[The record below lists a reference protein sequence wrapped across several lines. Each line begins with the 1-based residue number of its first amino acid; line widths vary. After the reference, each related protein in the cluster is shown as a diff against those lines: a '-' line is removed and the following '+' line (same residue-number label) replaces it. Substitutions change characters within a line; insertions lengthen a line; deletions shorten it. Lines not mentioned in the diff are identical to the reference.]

1 MSIFN
6 TKKEK
11 DEVQNPI
18 DEIRQNKDITSQT
31 FVNQT
36 PNKSTTKMTNIAN
49 QTTIEGIVKVEGDIN
64 IEGKVKGS
72 VTAKGKI
79 TIGASGIVEG
89 DVLSQQAEIFG
100 AVNGKVEVSQLLAL
114 RGNAVI
120 SGDIHTDKLVIE
132 QEARF
137 NGKCFM
143 GKNGDAKSSP
153 SPNVLKGDAASA
165 TSGATASTSK

>member
-6 TKKEK
+6 SKKEK
-11 DEVQNPI
+11 EGVGNPI
-18 DEIRQNKDITSQT
+18 DEIRNNKDITSQT
-31 FVNQT
+31 FVNQSSS
-36 PNKSTTKMTNIAN
+36 NKTTTKMTNIAN
-49 QTTIEGIVKVEGDIN
+49 QTTIEGILKIEGDIS
-64 IEGKVKGS
+64 IEGKIKGS

-89 DVLSQQAEIFG
+89 DVLSQEAEIFG
-100 AVNGKVEVSQLLAL
+100 AVSGKVEVAKLLAL

-120 SGDIHTDKLVIE
+120 NGDIHTDKLVIE

-143 GKNGDAKSSP
+143 GKNNDNKSSGP
-153 SPNVLKGDAASA
+153 APNVLKGEPTAAP
-165 TSGATASTSK
+165 TSQDK